1 MIGIRRFAKEYMHF
15 AIGIDEALWKE
26 SSIFEK
32 IGHVIATAII
42 TFFYVV
48 IPAVVFA
55 LTIIMMLEG

>member
-1 MIGIRRFAKEYMHF
+1 MLKRFAKEYMHF
-15 AIGIDEALWKE
+15 AVGIDDKLWKE

-48 IPAVVFA
+48 IPIVVFT